1 MAGLDKI
8 ISQINEESKAAA
20 ANTLAAARG
29 EADKILA
36 AARKDAENQC
46 GDIERRSAQSVANI
60 LERGQSAAELKKRGS
75 LLAEKQRLIG
85 ETIAKAKAR
94 LKDMDSEAYFEM
106 ILKLA
111 VKSAQAGKGELLF
124 SAKDLARVPEGFED
138 KLNAA
143 LADKGA
149 ALHIS
154 TAARDIDGGFV
165 LTYGGIEE
173 NCSIDALFD
182 TAHEFLQDKVQE
194 ILFS

>member
-8 ISQINEESKAAA
+8 ISQIREESQKAAA
-20 ANTLAAARG
+20 GTLAAARD

-36 AARKDAENQC
+36 AARKEAEREC
-46 GDIERRSAQSVANI
+46 SDIDRRSRQSVANI
-60 LERGQSAAELKKRGS
+60 LERGQSAADLKKRGS
-75 LLAEKQRLIG
+75 ILAEKQRLIG
-85 ETIAKAKAR
+85 ETIEKAKAE
-94 LKDMDSEAYFEM
+94 LKGLDTDAYFEL

-111 VKSAQAGKGELLF
+111 VKSAQSGTGELLL

-143 LADKGA
+143 LKDKNA

-154 TAARDIDGGFV
+154 GSTRDIDAGFV

-182 TAHEFLQDKVQE
+182 SAHELLQDKVQE

>member
-8 ISQINEESKAAA
+8 ISQIKEES
-20 ANTLAAARG
+20 G
-29 EADKILA
+29 EATAQILA
-36 AARKDAENQC
+36 SAREEAKQILAQARRDAEAEC
-46 GDIERRSAQSVANI
+46 ADIERRSGQAVASI
-60 LERGQSAAELKKRGS
+60 LERGRSAADLKKRGS
-75 LLAEKQRLIG
+75 VLARKQQLIG
-85 ETIAKAKAR
+85 TTIARAKAE
-94 LKDMDSEAYFEM
+94 LKGMDGDDYFEM

-124 SAKDLARVPEGFED
+124 SEKDLARVPEGFED
-138 KLNAA
+138 KLNAV
-143 LADKGA
+143 LKEKGA

-154 TAARDIDGGFV
+154 SATRDIDGGFV

-182 TAHEFLQDKVQE
+182 SAHEALQDKVQE

>member
-8 ISQINEESKAAA
+8 ISQIKEESRETAAR
-20 ANTLAAARG
+20 TLAGARV
-29 EADKILA
+29 EADQILA
-36 AARKDAENQC
+36 EARKDAENQC
-46 GDIERRSAQSVANI
+46 ADIERRSRQAVANI
-60 LERGQSAAELKKRGS
+60 LERGRSAAELKKRGS
-75 LLAEKQRLIG
+75 ILAEKQDLIG
-85 ETIAKAKAR
+85 NTISRAKAE
-94 LKDMDSEAYFEM
+94 LKGMETDAYFEM
-106 ILKLA
+106 IQKLA

-124 SAKDLARVPEGFED
+124 SEKDLARMPEGFED

-143 LADKGA
+143 LSDKGA

-154 TAARDIDGGFV
+154 NATRDIDGGFV

-182 TAHEFLQDKVQE
+182 SAHETLQDKVQE